1 MIIGGFDKMNPPLI
15 FEKIIFKKIFNIFVA
30 NLMMKRIQ
38 DKQTL
43 RMNNDFL
50 TSAFKRLRSR
60 LHLDSDD
67 EEDADIADALQDAF
81 CRLWT
86 RRDTI
91 QCEAHA
97 EGALMTATRNIRLD
111 DFRKKSCHP
120 EASLSEI
127 NNIPDNDDAEDDA
140 SELYNAVNRLASQ
153 RLSLRDR
160 EILFHREKDGWEFHK
175 LAEEYHLSEANVR
188 LIVSRSRKALRELYL
203 KQKHF

>member
-86 RRDTI
+86 R
-91 QCEAHA
+91 
-97 EGALMTATRNIRLD
+97 
-111 DFRKKSCHP
+111 
-120 EASLSEI
+120 
-127 NNIPDNDDAEDDA
+127 
-140 SELYNAVNRLASQ
+140 
-153 RLSLRDR
+153 LSL
-160 EILFHREKDGWEFHK
+160 IH
-175 LAEEYHLSEANVR
+175 
-188 LIVSRSRKALRELYL
+188 I
-203 KQKHF
+203 

>member
-1 MIIGGFDKMNPPLI
+1 
-15 FEKIIFKKIFNIFVA
+15 
-30 NLMMKRIQ
+30 MMKRIQ

-86 RRDTI
+86 RRGSI

-127 NNIPDNDDAEDDA
+127 NNIPDNDDAADDA
-140 SELYNAVNRLASQ
+140 SELYNAVDRLASQ

-160 EILFHREKDGWEFHK
+160 EILFHREKDGWEFHE
-175 LAEEYHLSEANVR
+175 LAEKYHLSEANVR

>member
-15 FEKIIFKKIFNIFVA
+15 FEKIILKKIFNIFVA

-91 QCEAHA
+91 QCEAHR
-97 EGALMTATRNIRLD
+97 EFGSFI
-111 DFRKKSCHP
+111 KK
-120 EASLSEI
+120 
-127 NNIPDNDDAEDDA
+127 
-140 SELYNAVNRLASQ
+140 
-153 RLSLRDR
+153 
-160 EILFHREKDGWEFHK
+160 
-175 LAEEYHLSEANVR
+175 
-188 LIVSRSRKALRELYL
+188 
-203 KQKHF
+203 